1 MYELN
6 IFVKIDRRTIEGYL
20 VGNAGFKDEIK
31 SGVQVGDKRRMILA
45 SLTGIS
51 LKVDEELYKGAVTYL
66 LL

>member
-1 MYELN
+1 M
-6 IFVKIDRRTIEGYL
+6 KIGRGTIEECL

-51 LKVDEELYKGAVTYL
+51 LKVDEELCKGAVTYL